1 MSEVVASEIWG
12 ELKRFVNTVDRA
24 EAAETV
30 VQILMDNDSDVDDI
44 RNAFKGDS
52 DIKRA
57 LTAYLDNDKDY
68 VDEEDAE
75 EISHDVVF
83 TTNLTLEDTSK
94 SEAIERVKA
103 KFPDANVDVSVN
115 GVDDRE
121 FFDEEK
127 DIEL

>member
-12 ELKRFVNTVDRA
+12 ELKRFVNTVDRP

-30 VQILMDNDSDVDDI
+30 VQILMDNDSDVEDI

-68 VDEEDAE
+68 AEDEEEDPE
-75 EISHDVVF
+75 E
-83 TTNLTLEDTSK
+83 EDYN
-94 SEAIERVKA
+94 A
-103 KFPDANVDVSVN
+103 
-115 GVDDRE
+115 DDWE
-121 FFDEEK
+121 N
-127 DIEL
+127 

>member
-1 MSEVVASEIWG
+1 MSEVIASEIWG

-30 VQILMDNDSDVDDI
+30 IQILMDNDSDVEDI

-68 VDEEDAE
+68 TAEDEEDDEYE
-75 EISHDVVF
+75 EEE
-83 TTNLTLEDTSK
+83 ED
-94 SEAIERVKA
+94 EDWE
-103 KFPDANVDVSVN
+103 N
-115 GVDDRE
+115 
-121 FFDEEK
+121 
-127 DIEL
+127 